1 MSESADEKMQ
11 ARAAVSLVRDKM
23 ALFINNQGASA
34 EQLRVA
40 MAQMV
45 GDLDNA
51 LALMESAAPA
61 PQPQPHQVQWT
72 VENLEREL
80 HRVSQPI
87 KPPDTN
93 GPHRVDC

>member
-1 MSESADEKMQ
+1 MSEPTEQKVQ

-23 ALFINNQGASA
+23 ALIVNQGASA
-34 EQLRVA
+34 EQMRAA
-40 MAQMV
+40 MSEMV
-45 GDLDNA
+45 TALDNA
-51 LALMESAAPA
+51 LALMEAEAQAPH
-61 PQPQPHQVQWT
+61 PQPHQVQWI

-93 GPHRVDC
+93 GPHRFDC